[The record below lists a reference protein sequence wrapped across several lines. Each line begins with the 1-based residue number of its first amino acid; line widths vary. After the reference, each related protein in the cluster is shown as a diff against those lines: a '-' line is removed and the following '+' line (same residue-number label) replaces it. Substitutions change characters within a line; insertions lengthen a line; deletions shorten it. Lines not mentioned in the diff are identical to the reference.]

1 MNPDA
6 VMRRTPGC
14 LLQNA
19 RRANGMTQNTEGCTM
34 QNGTRRGVTLV
45 EVLVVVG
52 IIGSLVGL
60 ICGTGRNAT
69 RV

>member
-1 MNPDA
+1 
-6 VMRRTPGC
+6 
-14 LLQNA
+14 
-19 RRANGMTQNTEGCTM
+19 M